1 MLELKDLPVKY
12 IDDMKE
18 LLGEEFDEYVE
29 SLGKRH
35 VSGLRVNN
43 LKISNEELLK
53 LLGKDMK
60 KVPWIENG
68 YYTNEDDRLS
78 KSPLYHAGLY
88 YLQEPSAMTT
98 ASLSGVRPGDKVLD
112 LCAAPGGKSTEIAAL
127 LNGEGILYS
136 NDVSSSRAKA
146 LLKNI
151 ELFGAGNVVISSE
164 EAFKLESVYSEYF
177 DKIIIDAP
185 CSGEGMFRKDKAVLS
200 AYEKRGSEYF
210 APIQKTILSKAA
222 DMLTEGGEIIYS
234 TCTFSR
240 VEDEDIIMDFLDS
253 NKDFELIKIELK
265 EGFTSSHIL
274 EGTVRLFPHKLEGEG
289 HFIAKL
295 KKSEIRQVQEEKCK
309 NRASSKQKNKLP
321 KEAQEFL
328 KHINREFEPDRI
340 MLNKEYIYYLP
351 EDVKLYDKIH
361 YLRTGL
367 LLGRINHSRFEP
379 SQALAMNLK
388 MQEWNDPLDLKL
400 SDDRVLRYLKGESL
414 EDTTSYKGYRLVC
427 LEGYP
432 LGFIKQDNFKCKN
445 KYYPGWRIS

>member
-1 MLELKDLPVKY
+1 MIELKDLPGKY
-12 IDDMKE
+12 IESMKE
-18 LLGEEFDEYVE
+18 LLGDEFNAYIE
-29 SLGKRH
+29 SLGKKH

-53 LLGKDMK
+53 LLDK
-60 KVPWIENG
+60 KLRPVPWVTNG
-68 YYTNEDDRLS
+68 FYTNEDERLS
-78 KSPLYHAGLY
+78 KNPLYHAGLY

-98 ASLSGVRPGDKVLD
+98 ASLSGVKPGDKVLD
-112 LCAAPGGKSTEIAAL
+112 LCAAPGGKSTELAAL
-127 LNGEGILYS
+127 LKGEGILYS

-151 ELFGAGNVVISSE
+151 ELFGAGNAVISSE
-164 EAFKLESVYSEYF
+164 EAFKLETFYTDYF

-185 CSGEGMFRKDKAVLS
+185 CSGEGMFRKDRAVLS

-210 APIQKTILSKAA
+210 APIQKNILSRAA
-222 DMLTEGGEIIYS
+222 NMLAVGGEIIYS

-240 VEDEDIIMDFLDS
+240 VEDEDIIMDFLES
-253 NKDFELIKIELK
+253 NKDFELIDIPLK
-265 EGFTSSHIL
+265 EGFTNSHIL
-274 EGTVRLFPHKLEGEG
+274 CGTVRLFPHKLEGEG

-295 KKSEIRQVQEEKCK
+295 KKTGVRKEEEELKK
-309 NRASSKQKNKLP
+309 RASSKQKNKLP
-321 KEAQEFL
+321 KEAGEFL
-328 KHINREFEPDRI
+328 KNINREFEPDRI

-351 EDVKLYDKIH
+351 ENVKLHDKIH

-388 MQEWNDPLDLKL
+388 MEEWDNPLDLKL

-414 EDTTSYKGYRLVC
+414 EESTSYKGYRLVC

-445 KYYPGWRIS
+445 KYYLGWRIG